1 MVSEAV
7 NARSNISL
15 NIKFKWDMYDAS
27 SIKKNTLEKHMNLKH
42 NKINCSPNKKF
53 GEGNFDVDVISGQEI
68 EAAVLR
74 LEWRDQMKHVNTGN
88 EKEKN
93 AFNDKVEQFNSKKK
107 VILG

>member
-1 MVSEAV
+1 MC
-7 NARSNISL
+7 
-15 NIKFKWDMYDAS
+15 DS
-27 SIKKNTLEKHMNLKH
+27 SSKKKNTLENHMNLKH
-42 NKINCSPNKKF
+42 NKINCSQNKKI